1 MTKHELMN
9 QADMLQGNINRM
21 MVTKDTKELLS
32 MYMWAERR
40 LKTIHKERLKELD
53 KGKETVEKIQKEYEE
68 A

>member
-1 MTKHELMN
+1 MN

-21 MVTKDTKELLS
+21 MVTDDTEELLS

-53 KGKETVEKIQKEYEE
+53 NRKDKNKGGIYEE
-68 A
+68 Y